1 MPKAKKTKDGAG
13 GGGGNQTPRQNN
25 QSYARGKGGNQYG
38 GGNNQQ
44 WERPRAGGVTTI
56 GANTGDAV
64 GQEKT
69 LNIQVI
75 NQQGE
80 GFLAQTLGYIL
91 MHDPNARASLVTSMK
106 HSYPNLM
113 THGWSPQQYNSQA
126 ANQMQQMQY
135 LTQRQGIPAYGG
147 LIANAAPQ
155 MQGFPINNAQ
165 PGHVNNF
172 SHQFPTQANTGHTV
186 AQNDSKGLLITK

>member
-1 MPKAKKTKDGAG
+1 MPPKAKKAKGGAG
-13 GGGGNQTPRQNN
+13 GGGGNQNPRQHN

-75 NQQGE
+75 N
-80 GFLAQTLGYIL
+80 
-91 MHDPNARASLVTSMK
+91 PCS
-106 HSYPNLM
+106 
-113 THGWSPQQYNSQA
+113 
-126 ANQMQQMQY
+126 
-135 LTQRQGIPAYGG
+135 
-147 LIANAAPQ
+147 
-155 MQGFPINNAQ
+155 
-165 PGHVNNF
+165 
-172 SHQFPTQANTGHTV
+172 
-186 AQNDSKGLLITK
+186 